1 MLNIAIYDT
10 SGTAIKRA
18 TKTTKR
24 SNLFRSIDAKPVES
38 REYFYF
44 LLKQNLDM
52 LGVLLAQDKLV
63 FAVSDVTLM
72 YGVTPI
78 IMILSNQK
86 SVSRNLQQP
95 LFAARRVWIW
105 VVKRVTQ
112 VFTFY
117 TFFSNVAKQVAHSCC
132 PFYRSFF
139 QEWKRF
145 SKFVT
150 RALKLFV
157 WVLANLFRVKILF
170 KVATE
175 FAK

>member
-95 LFAARRVWIW
+95 LFAARRV
-105 VVKRVTQ
+105 
-112 VFTFY
+112 
-117 TFFSNVAKQVAHSCC
+117 
-132 PFYRSFF
+132 
-139 QEWKRF
+139 
-145 SKFVT
+145 
-150 RALKLFV
+150 
-157 WVLANLFRVKILF
+157 
-170 KVATE
+170 
-175 FAK
+175 